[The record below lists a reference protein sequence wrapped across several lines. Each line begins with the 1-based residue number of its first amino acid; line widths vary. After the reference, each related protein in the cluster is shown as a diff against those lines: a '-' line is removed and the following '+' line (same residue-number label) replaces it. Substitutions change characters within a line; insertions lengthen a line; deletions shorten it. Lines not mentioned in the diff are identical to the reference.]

1 MCNGRSTLEL
11 QCSQNHFH
19 GRVWRV
25 TRACI
30 LLLVF
35 AQTAFPSAVIDP
47 EFCSPLRPISPIDP
61 TTIKS
66 AAIRRMAAR
75 VHEVAMANKAFEST
89 YRSVETAAMLR
100 EVFAQYGDSEQT
112 EKLRLP
118 YAMALLRSGEPEQAL
133 KELEKFE
140 RIARARAPNISTQA
154 YVMLETVK
162 ALCHLRLG
170 EQENCLNDHN
180 AESCILP
187 IRGRGV
193 HQLQRGS
200 RAAVATLTPLLQ
212 QFPNDLRARWL
223 LNIAYMTL
231 GEYPAKVP
239 AQWLIDPKVFE
250 SDYDIQR
257 FPDVASSV
265 GLDTNDLAG
274 GVVMDDFDND
284 GLLDV
289 MVSAWHPNSQLRLY
303 RNAGDGTFTD
313 RTAEAGLIGE
323 TGSLNIIHADY
334 NNDGFVDVLMLRGG
348 WLDRAGHFPNSLLRN
363 NGDGTFDDVTEE
375 AGLLSFHPTQTAA
388 WFDYDADG
396 HLDLFIGN
404 ESSEGNPHPCE
415 LFHNNGDGTFTERAA
430 ESGVATVGFI
440 KAAISADYNNDGRPD
455 LYLSSRDGP
464 NRLFRNDGASG
475 SNSIGR
481 PMWRFTEV
489 TKEAG
494 VSEPYRSFSCWFF
507 DYDNDG
513 WLDLYVGGYGLQ
525 DAGDVAADYIGLPH
539 GGERA
544 RLYRNRGDG
553 TFADVTHSA
562 GLYKLLHMMGC
573 NFGDLDNDG
582 WLDFYVGTGDPDFAT
597 LLPNR
602 MFRNDGKGG
611 FQDVTTSGG
620 FGQLQKGHGVA
631 FGDIDND
638 GDQDVYSVVG
648 GAVNADVY
656 RNQLFANP
664 GHGNRWLK
672 LKLEGV
678 RSNRGAHGAR
688 IKVVVKTPTG
698 ERALYRT
705 VGSGGSFGASPLRQ
719 EIGLGDATSIVRTE
733 IFWPTTSLTQIIPDL
748 QPNHF
753 YKIRENDSAAV
764 AVSVRSYRLPEAG
777 ESAAA
782 HPMHAHTPAR
792 PSPVAVTR

>member
-1 MCNGRSTLEL
+1 
-11 QCSQNHFH
+11 
-19 GRVWRV
+19 
-25 TRACI
+25 
-30 LLLVF
+30 
-35 AQTAFPSAVIDP
+35 
-47 EFCSPLRPISPIDP
+47 
-61 TTIKS
+61 
-66 AAIRRMAAR
+66 MAAR
-75 VHEVAMANKAFEST
+75 VHEVATASQAFEST

-100 EVFAQYGDSEQT
+100 EVFAKYGDGEQT
-112 EKLRLP
+112 EKFRLP
-118 YAMALLRSGEPEQAL
+118 YVNALLRSGEPEQAL

-140 RIARARAPNISTQA
+140 RVARGREPNIPTQG
-154 YVMLETVK
+154 YVMIETVK
-162 ALCHLRLG
+162 ALCYLRLG

-180 AESCILP
+180 AESCMLP

-193 HQLQRGS
+193 HQLKRGS
-200 RAAVATLTPLLQ
+200 RAAVATLTPLLER
-212 QFPNDLRARWL
+212 FPNDLRARWL
-223 LNIAYMTL
+223 INIAYMTL
-231 GEYPAKVP
+231 GEYPSGVP

-265 GLDTNDLAG
+265 GLATNDLAG

-303 RNAGDGTFTD
+303 RNVGDGTFSD
-313 RTAEAGLIGE
+313 RTVEAGLIGE

-348 WLDRAGHFPNSLLRN
+348 WLDRGGHFPNSLLRN

-396 HLDLFIGN
+396 FLDLFIGN
-404 ESSEGNPHPCE
+404 ESTAGDPHPCE
-415 LFHNNGDGTFTERAA
+415 LYRNNGNGTFTECAA
-430 ESGVATVGFI
+430 ESGVATLGFI
-440 KAAISADYNNDGRPD
+440 KAAISGDYNNDGRPD
-455 LYLSSRDGP
+455 LYLSARDGG
-464 NRLFRNDGASG
+464 NRLFRNDGASA
-475 SNSIGR
+475 SNPGGR
-481 PMWRFTEV
+481 PVWRFTDV
-489 TKEAG
+489 AKEAG
-494 VSEPYRSFSCWFF
+494 VLEPFQSFSCWFF

-513 WLDLYVGGYGLQ
+513 WLDLYVGGYGFQ
-525 DAGDVAADYIGLPH
+525 DAGDVAADYMGLPH
-539 GGERA
+539 AGERA

-602 MFRNDGKGG
+602 MFRNDGKGR

-664 GHGNRWLK
+664 GHGNHWLK

-698 ERALYRT
+698 EQALHRT
-705 VGSGGSFGASPLRQ
+705 IGSGGSFGASPLRQ
-719 EIGLGDATSIVRTE
+719 EIGLGDATIIVRTE
-733 IFWPTTSLTQIIPDL
+733 IFWPTTGVTQIVPDL
-748 QPNHF
+748 ETNKS
-753 YKIRENDSAAV
+753 YTIREGSLNAVVSNIRSFQLPVDATASAKHPIHAQSSAISPAAV
-764 AVSVRSYRLPEAG
+764 AVT
-777 ESAAA
+777 AA
-782 HPMHAHTPAR
+782 R
-792 PSPVAVTR
+792 